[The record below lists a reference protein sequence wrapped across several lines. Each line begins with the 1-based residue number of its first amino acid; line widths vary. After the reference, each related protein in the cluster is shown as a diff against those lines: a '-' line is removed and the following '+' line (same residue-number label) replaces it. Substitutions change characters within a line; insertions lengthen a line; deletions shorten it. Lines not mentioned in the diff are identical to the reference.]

1 MSVYYF
7 HLRDGEDALLDP
19 DGRELEGAEAI
30 AQSALAE
37 ARALISDEARL
48 GRIRFDQRIDV
59 EDADG
64 RVVHSLPF
72 DQAVVIS
79 GRGG

>member
-1 MSVYYF
+1 MPVYYF
-7 HLRDGEDALLDP
+7 HLRDGDDVLLDP
-19 DGRELEGAEAI
+19 DGRGLDGPEAI

-48 GRIRFDQRIDV
+48 GRIRLDQRIDV

-64 RVVHSLPF
+64 RMVHTLPF
-72 DQAVVIS
+72 DQAVEIS
-79 GRGG
+79 GGAR